1 MKLQAINHIRQHTE
15 DSQNIAI
22 QTIARYYYINE
33 TDGDQWELV
42 EDSGILAIYK
52 GDETEYIDI
61 DHIIAITADK

>member
-15 DSQNIAI
+15 DGQNLSI

-33 TDGDQWELV
+33 TDGDQWELL
-42 EDSGILAIYK
+42 EDSGLLAIYK

-61 DHIIAITADK
+61 DHIIAITANK